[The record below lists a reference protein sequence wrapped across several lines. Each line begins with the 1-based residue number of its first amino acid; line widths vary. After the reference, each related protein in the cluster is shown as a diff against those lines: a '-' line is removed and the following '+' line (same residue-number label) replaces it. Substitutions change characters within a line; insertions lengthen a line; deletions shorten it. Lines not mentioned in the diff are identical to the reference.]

1 MQQEILDLGK
11 EVLGPDAVKAL
22 LAGKLDRSED
32 YQGEKDQK
40 MEQDLNAERARLAEE
55 VEVMS
60 MSYIEK
66 MQAQEKV
73 NKSY

>member
-1 MQQEILDLGK
+1 
-11 EVLGPDAVKAL
+11 
-22 LAGKLDRSED
+22 
-32 YQGEKDQK
+32 

-66 MQAQEKV
+66 MQAQEKSMDLRLKQQQ
-73 NKSY
+73 KSFLQAINSEI